1 VFPGARMKG
10 AVHGVEGGVY
20 RVELED
26 GSSVDATL
34 RGRLKKER
42 RTGGQVVIGDRVEVS
57 AQGDT
62 WTVDA
67 VEDRDT
73 QLVRR
78 GVGGRRAKVMAA
90 NIDRVFAVVAARE
103 PDPSP
108 ELIDRLLVVIESSG
122 LHAVLVINK
131 VDLVGASVVAEELRT
146 IYERVGYRVLL
157 VSAESGEG
165 VEALSREMADGTS
178 AFVGPSGAGKSS
190 LLNAVDP
197 SLDLRIGALSRK
209 TGTGR
214 HTTVSSQLIHL
225 QSGGLVAD
233 TPGFGDVGLWGVLPE
248 EVEACFPDIT
258 PLAASCRFRGCAHI
272 KEPDCAVLEALE
284 DGDVAQSRYRSYLR
298 LREEAVEGRRPGD

>member
-1 VFPGARMKG
+1 MLPGTIMKG

-20 RVELED
+20 RILLADGETVE
-26 GSSVDATL
+26 AKL
-34 RGRLKKER
+34 RGRLKRER
-42 RTGGQVVIGDRVEVS
+42 RTGSQVVIGDRVEVS
-57 AQGDT
+57 DQEGT

-78 GVGGRRAKVMAA
+78 GVGGRRPKVMAA
-90 NIDRVFAVVAARE
+90 NVSRVFAVVAARE

-108 ELIDRLLVVIESSG
+108 ELIDRLLVVVEASG
-122 LHAVLVINK
+122 LNAVLVINK
-131 VDLVGASVVAEELRT
+131 IDLDGAAAIAAELQA
-146 IYERVGYRVLL
+146 IYEKVGYQVLS
-157 VSAESGEG
+157 VSAESGAGIEELG
-165 VEALSREMADGTS
+165 RVMRDGTS

-197 SLDLRIGALSRK
+197 SLGLRIGALSRK

-214 HTTVSSQLIHL
+214 HTTVSSQLIHVAG
-225 QSGGLVAD
+225 GGLVAD

-248 EVEACFPDIT
+248 EIEACFPD
-258 PLAASCRFRGCAHI
+258 LAAFAVSCRFRGCAHI

-284 DGDVAQSRYRSYLR
+284 DGELTGSRYRSYVR
-298 LREEAVEGRRPGD
+298 LREEASEPRY